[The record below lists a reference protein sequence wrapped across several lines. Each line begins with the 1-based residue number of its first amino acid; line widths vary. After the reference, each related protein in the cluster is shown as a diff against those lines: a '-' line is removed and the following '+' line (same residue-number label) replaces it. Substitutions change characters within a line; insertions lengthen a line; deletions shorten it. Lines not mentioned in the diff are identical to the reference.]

1 MKQANF
7 SLQMGALAMLP
18 ATLLLWESP
27 AQAEDARSDR
37 AAQNA
42 AERVEVAGVALVAD
56 AEIWSEAAYAEAA
69 ETGRPIPATVVLRV
83 TAEGEPVPEGLRI
96 DGVWYVNGTA
106 VSKAGAPI
114 EEMSAPEG
122 EVIGQT
128 LEVVDSDGDGWVDV
142 VVGVVDAGGKHY
154 LIRAPTQEVRTF

>member
-7 SLQMGALAMLP
+7 SLRMGALAVLP
-18 ATLLLWESP
+18 ATLLSWESP
-27 AQAEDARSDR
+27 ARAEDAGTDR
-37 AAQNA
+37 AARGA
-42 AERVEVAGVALVAD
+42 VERVEVAGVALVAE
-56 AEIWSEAAYAEAA
+56 AEIWSEAALDAA
-69 ETGRPIPATVVLRV
+69 AATGHPIPATVVLRV
-83 TAEGEPVPEGLRI
+83 SAEGEPVPEGLRI
-96 DGVWYVNGTA
+96 DGVWYINGAA

-114 EEMSAPEG
+114 EQMSAPEG

-154 LIRAPTQEVRTF
+154 LIRAPNQQLRTF